1 MSSPPTPDLVAAIE
15 VYIVNLHQDKP
26 YLGSLRDGETVNE
39 SGYFVRRGNRTV
51 YPRAN
56 RSLVIRMVTEDG
68 VEGWGETYG
77 LVAPKATAEIIN
89 DLLTGFVI
97 GRDPMDRETLHD
109 ELYDL
114 MRVRGYTGGFYL
126 DALAGIDIAL
136 WDIAGK
142 QTGESVAQLLGVRC
156 RESIPAYVSGLPEDA
171 LGARCDL
178 AASWQERGFD
188 SFKFAMPMAD
198 EGPVIELESLR
209 ERLGEDARIA
219 CDLHWGY
226 SKTEAVELARQLAP
240 YRPWFLEAPLPTED
254 IEGLSWVAKNS
265 AQTIAVGEE
274 WRTVYDARLRIDRRA
289 CHIVQPEMGHTG
301 ITQFMRIC
309 RYAESHHLQ
318 IIPHATIGA
327 GIFLAASLQAS
338 ATLRSV
344 ASHEFQHSILEPF
357 RHFTSNVLSC
367 ENGVFTLP
375 KTPGIGVEPSDAM
388 RAAMK
393 RIV

>member
-56 RSLVIRMVTEDG
+56 RSLVIRVVTEDG

-97 GRDPMDRETLHD
+97 GRDPMERETLHD
-109 ELYDL
+109 ELYGL

-142 QTGESVAQLLGVRC
+142 QTGESVAQLLGARC

-254 IEGLSWVAKNS
+254 IEGLSWVADNS

-301 ITQFMRIC
+301 ITQFMRIG

-338 ATLRSV
+338 ATMKSV
-344 ASHEFQHSILEPF
+344 TSHEFQHSIFEPF

-367 ENGVFTLP
+367 ENGAFTLP
-375 KTPGIGVEPSDAM
+375 KKPGIGAEPSDAM

>member
-1 MSSPPTPDLVAAIE
+1 
-15 VYIVNLHQDKP
+15 
-26 YLGSLRDGETVNE
+26 
-39 SGYFVRRGNRTV
+39 
-51 YPRAN
+51 
-56 RSLVIRMVTEDG
+56 
-68 VEGWGETYG
+68 

-142 QTGESVAQLLGVRC
+142 QTGESVAELLGVRC

-178 AASWQERGFD
+178 AASWKERGFD

-198 EGPVIELESLR
+198 EGPVMELESLR
-209 ERLGEDARIA
+209 KRLGEHARIA

-226 SKTEAVELARQLAP
+226 SKTEAVELAEQFAP

-254 IEGLSWVAKNS
+254 IEGLSWVADNS
-265 AQTIAVGEE
+265 GQTIAVGEE

-301 ITQFMRIC
+301 ITQFMRIG

-338 ATLRSV
+338 ATIRSV
-344 ASHEFQHSILEPF
+344 TSHEFQHSIFEPF

>member
-1 MSSPPTPDLVAAIE
+1 MILPSTPDLVAAIE
-15 VYIVNLHQDKP
+15 VYIVNLYQVKP

-89 DLLTGFVI
+89 DLLAGFVI
-97 GRDPMDRETLHD
+97 GRDPMDREMLHD
-109 ELYDL
+109 ELYGL

-142 QTGESVAQLLGVRC
+142 QTGESVAQLLGGRC
-156 RESIPAYVSGLPEDA
+156 RESIPAYVSGLPEDT
-171 LGARCDL
+171 LSARCDL

-198 EGPVIELESLR
+198 EGPVRELESLR
-209 ERLGEDARIA
+209 ERLGENVLIA
-219 CDLHWGY
+219 SDLHWGY
-226 SKTEAVELARQLAP
+226 SKTEAVDLARQLAP

-254 IEGLSWVAKNS
+254 IDGLSWVAGNS

-274 WRTVYDARLRIDRRA
+274 WRTVYDARLRIERRA

-301 ITQFMRIC
+301 ITQFMRIG
-309 RYAESHHLQ
+309 RYAETHHLE
-318 IIPHATIGA
+318 IIPHATVGA

-338 ATLRSV
+338 AALRRV
-344 ASHEFQHSILEPF
+344 ISHEFQHSIF
-357 RHFTSNVLSC
+357 DSFQHFTNNVLSC

-388 RAAMK
+388 RAAMT
-393 RIV
+393 RIR